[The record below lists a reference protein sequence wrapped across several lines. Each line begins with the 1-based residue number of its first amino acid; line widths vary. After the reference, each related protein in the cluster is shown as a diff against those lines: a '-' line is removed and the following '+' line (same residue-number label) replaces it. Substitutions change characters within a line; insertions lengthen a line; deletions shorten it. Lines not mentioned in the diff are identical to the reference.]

1 MVIVLRCCHFIS
13 VLNCFLYGQDGK
25 INIENEE
32 EKEEE
37 EEEEEGEE
45 EDNENEEE
53 SQEESASEDEED
65 DAADGHSD
73 LESDLESEGEAAENK
88 RDKKHKANENESEN
102 VEKLDPKRE
111 AAKLELPYTF
121 AGKQRPDTEIPC
133 CQGVCN
139 NPCPVGLTFIH
150 EILLHSCLL
159 FEEQPVAAVL
169 SEQT

>member
-1 MVIVLRCCHFIS
+1 MT
-13 VLNCFLYGQDGK
+13 CFLYGQDGK

-32 EKEEE
+32 EKEEEGEE

-73 LESDLESEGEAAENK
+73 LESDHESEGEAAENK
-88 RDKKHKANENESEN
+88 EEKKHKANENESQN
-102 VEKLDPKRE
+102 AEKLDPKRE
-111 AAKLELPYTF
+111 AAKSELPYTF
-121 AGKQRPDTEIPC
+121 AGKQRTDAEILS
-133 CQGVCN
+133 CQGFVTTSHFL
-139 NPCPVGLTFIH
+139 CPVGFTFIH

-159 FEEQPVAAVL
+159 LFKEQPVTALL